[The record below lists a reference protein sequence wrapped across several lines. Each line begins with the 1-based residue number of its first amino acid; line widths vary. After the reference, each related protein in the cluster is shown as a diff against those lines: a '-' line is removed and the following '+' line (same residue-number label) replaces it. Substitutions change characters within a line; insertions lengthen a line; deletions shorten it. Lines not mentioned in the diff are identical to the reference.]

1 VGYAEECSAVVF
13 GKIGVSVSMSDSITD
28 EVSEEL

>member
-1 VGYAEECSAVVF
+1 VGYAEECSALFVE
-13 GKIGVSVSMSDSITD
+13 IGVSVSMSDSITD